1 MKGNAMN
8 EAETISEVED
18 LPFGVGLPPIIL
30 DRSTL
35 ERWGVVCP
43 HQEWHISHGGVSTG
57 STETVIGDEVH
68 KILSEACRMRQQ
80 DGEQLRG
87 LVDYMDA
94 AAQVSRPDVQPQV
107 IAAMK
112 RASWTVA
119 RMLCEQPNGSGRH
132 PDDLIA
138 YDGGS
143 DDRSGQLAADLI
155 PADDDRG
162 PVRLTSELDLLL
174 ATASAEELDW
184 WDWKSGWTWWTASD
198 VREAFQF
205 QFHAWLIFY
214 RFPGVQRVNCRVFMT
229 REALAT
235 SPVTF
240 SRDRDF
246 WPIHKRLMTATG
258 IYLKYRDE
266 ASAADVAAW
275 PTPEKCAICPAASRC
290 SLASRPAADV
300 AADPASA
307 LLQYVAVQ
315 AAADQLKANLTTFVR
330 KLGQDLETGTVA
342 FGANRPKAQRAPI
355 LDVYE
360 VGNRSK

>member
-1 MKGNAMN
+1 MTDELFIDDTPDAP
-8 EAETISEVED
+8 
-18 LPFGVGLPPIIL
+18 LGLEKPPILL

-35 ERWGVVCP
+35 ER
-43 HQEWHISHGGVSTG
+43 GGVICPQQEFWIRNGAVGTDSIDT
-57 STETVIGDEVH
+57 TCGDEVH
-68 KILSEACRMRQQ
+68 KILSTVCRMRQ
-80 DGEQLRG
+80 DEGVQLRE

-94 AAQVSRPDVQPQV
+94 AAQTSRPDVQPLV
-107 IAAMK
+107 ITSLNRAA
-112 RASWTVA
+112 WPIA
-119 RMLCEQPNGSGRH
+119 RMICQHYNGQDRH

-138 YDGGS
+138 YDGGAG
-143 DDRSGQLAADLI
+143 DRSGQLAADLI
-155 PADDDRG
+155 PADDDRAA
-162 PVRLTSELDLLL
+162 VRLTSELDLLM
-174 ATASAEELDW
+174 ATASDEELDW
-184 WDWKSGWTWWTASD
+184 VDWKSGWKWWTASD
-198 VREAFQF
+198 VKDAFQF
-205 QFHAWLIFY
+205 QFHAWLIFH
-214 RFPGVQRVNCRVFMT
+214 RFPTVQRLNCRVFMT
-229 REALAT
+229 REAIAT

-240 SRDRDF
+240 HRDRDF
-246 WPIHKRLMTATG
+246 WQIHKRLMTATE
-258 IYLKYRDE
+258 IYLELIGDE
-266 ASAADVAAW
+266 SEDVPAW